1 MTKLQDTKPQAAKLQ
16 TTKLQTIVTHL
27 AMEPPFRVPAPPPN
41 WPDGVDF
48 IRVSNMAL
56 ADYRDIYDRVGRKW
70 HWVNRRHLDDRQLAA
85 LIHNPATEIYLLR
98 RNANAIGFVELN
110 FRLAPQVEIVFV
122 GMVEDEI
129 GQGLGRKMVDAAL
142 NIIKARAPRRII
154 IQTCTLDH
162 PSALRLYQTV
172 GFTAYNRKQVEI
184 IDK

>member
-1 MTKLQDTKPQAAKLQ
+1 M
-16 TTKLQTIVTHL
+16 TKLQTIVTHL
-27 AMEPPFRVPAPPPN
+27 AMEAPWRAPATEPA
-41 WPDGVDF
+41 WPEGVDF
-48 IRVSNMAL
+48 VREANIAL

-85 LIHNPATEIYLLR
+85 IIHNPATEIYLLR
-98 RNANAIGFVELN
+98 RDGEAIGFVELN

-122 GMVEDEI
+122 GLLEHEI
-129 GQGLGRKMVDAAL
+129 GQGFGRMMIDATL

-172 GFTAYNRKQVEI
+172 GFSAYNRKQVEI
-184 IDK
+184 IDE